1 LYSVTVGECG
11 ITPVELETKL
21 ARILEIASKW
31 NAIILI
37 DEADI
42 YMEQRQTSDI
52 VRNAMVGIFLRLLER
67 YQGIMFLTTNRAT
80 ELDEAFRSRIS
91 IIIGYKP
98 FDVETR
104 IKVWHNLLK
113 AANMDLDISTI
124 TEMSTKYNINGRQ
137 IKNAIRLIQCL
148 RHDRDKNGLEQIL
161 IRDDFSEV
169 FELI

>member
-1 LYSVTVGECG
+1 MYSVTVGECG

-21 ARILEIASKW
+21 SRILEIADKW

-67 YQGIMFLTTNRAT
+67 YQGIMFLTTNRVT

-91 IIIGYKP
+91 VIIGYEP
-98 FDVETR
+98 FNVETR
-104 IKVWHNLLK
+104 KKVWQNLLK
-113 AANMDLDISTI
+113 AANMDLDIETI
-124 TEMSTKYNINGRQ
+124 TEMSTNNINGRQ
-137 IKNAIRLIQCL
+137 IKNAIRLVQCL
-148 RHDRDKNGLEQIL
+148 RHDREKNGLEQNSI
-161 IRDDFSEV
+161 IDDFSEV